1 MSGDAD
7 QEQSEEAK
15 AGTIRLGGAVA
26 ILLSC
31 ALGYWADPFGNPML
45 SAGVLGLVAG
55 ISFAVRPFF
64 VRSPKA

>member
-1 MSGDAD
+1 MSDKAQQGDGED
-7 QEQSEEAK
+7 DK
-15 AGTIRLGGAVA
+15 AGTVRLGGAVA

-45 SAGVLGLVAG
+45 SAGVLGMVAG

-64 VRSPKA
+64 VGRSKS

>member
-1 MSGDAD
+1 MKDDARQD
-7 QEQSEEAK
+7 GGERDD
-15 AGTIRLGGAVA
+15 AGTVRLGGAVA

-45 SAGVLGLVAG
+45 SAGVLGMVAG

-64 VRSPKA
+64 VGRPKS